1 MDFGRG
7 KGGAKK
13 MFPWDKV
20 GPWRRWG
27 WGEDVGWGEDIPTYN
42 NNSMKIV
49 PMLLNLF
56 KEKEMS
62 MFHYMWR
69 TYKLL
74 EMEFTTSQKIIVRT
88 LPQAPCSLMQ
98 ELCKYDI
105 VLEKTNQEAQQFS
118 QGTNLTFNPI
128 DNVINSIN
136 FHNCANQVHHNV

>member
-7 KGGAKK
+7 KGGVKK

-42 NNSMKIV
+42 SNSMKIV

-62 MFHYMWR
+62 MFHYM
-69 TYKLL
+69 
-74 EMEFTTSQKIIVRT
+74 
-88 LPQAPCSLMQ
+88 
-98 ELCKYDI
+98 
-105 VLEKTNQEAQQFS
+105 
-118 QGTNLTFNPI
+118 
-128 DNVINSIN
+128 
-136 FHNCANQVHHNV
+136 